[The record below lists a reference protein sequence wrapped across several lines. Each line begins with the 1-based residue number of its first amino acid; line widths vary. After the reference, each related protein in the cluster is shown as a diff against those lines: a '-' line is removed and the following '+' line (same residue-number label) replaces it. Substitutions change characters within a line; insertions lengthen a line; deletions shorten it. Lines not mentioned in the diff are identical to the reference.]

1 MSVPIEVAEL
11 FKLNKFTEDIKWLI
25 YKMLWKH
32 EYCINSEL
40 KTELLSKARLFHC
53 IHTFKSIFKPDE
65 FLIYEDNVGG
75 VDIRVINYT
84 NYYDALIYNL
94 FSLFPDPIPLS
105 INYVCSVTDDENIE
119 NLITIRLALVLENF
133 SHKEKMKLLLD
144 KWNSLTEDEQTDF
157 KENIHATDFN
167 NFRLIV

>member
-1 MSVPIEVAEL
+1 MPVPIEVTEL
-11 FKLNKFTEDIKWLI
+11 FKLDKFTEDLKWLI

-32 EYCINSEL
+32 KYCINSEL
-40 KTELLSKARLFHC
+40 KAELLSHARLSLC
-53 IHTFKSIFKPDE
+53 IHTLKSIFKPDE

-105 INYVCSVTDDENIE
+105 INFVCSVTDDENIE
-119 NLITIRLALVLENF
+119 NLITISLTLILENL
-133 SHKEKMKLLLD
+133 SHKEKMKLLLG
-144 KWNSLTEDEQTDF
+144 KWNSLTEEEQMDF
-157 KENIHATDFN
+157 KEKIHTTDFN
-167 NFRLIV
+167 DFRLTI